1 MISFLAQTAPAAAAG
16 QEEIYF
22 FVAIGLLGLAI
33 ILLVLELFVPSAGAL
48 AVMTGVSAVG
58 SVASMF
64 VYDVTWGGVYLAVL
78 CAGSPIVLL
87 LVFKIWSKTPI
98 AHRMILKED
107 ADGNKRTADDGDDE
121 SANTSVA
128 TSGSAAK
135 TMARQLATFVT
146 RPPARKCASILWVL
160 ISSPVFFAL
169 IRLSTMSDGFTFL
182 RRIMMR
188 SSKLTGAPL
197 SQASNHSCTDCPMM
211 SRKISPTTAMTAS
224 PIHAQ
229 GSIARK
235 SVELFIV

>member
-1 MISFLAQTAPAAAAG
+1 MVCLPEAGLGQSITFGITEVLTASTISRPAKSIATARSQGSSIPA
-16 QEEIYF
+16 F
-22 FVAIGLLGLAI
+22 
-33 ILLVLELFVPSAGAL
+33 
-48 AVMTGVSAVG
+48 
-58 SVASMF
+58 
-64 VYDVTWGGVYLAVL
+64 
-78 CAGSPIVLL
+78 
-87 LVFKIWSKTPI
+87 
-98 AHRMILKED
+98 
-107 ADGNKRTADDGDDE
+107 
-121 SANTSVA
+121 
-128 TSGSAAK
+128 SAAI
-135 TMARQLATFVT
+135 MARTTFVT

-197 SQASNHSCTDCPMM
+197 SQACNQSCTYCPMM

-235 SVELFIV
+235 SVGLFIV